1 MVVKIGLNMA
11 LRIPPLLQFF
21 ICAVVG
27 WAASQALESLAF
39 SWTLLLPIG
48 VALVGTGIAIG
59 VVAVGAFAR
68 ASTTVNPIDPN
79 KAETLVTT
87 GIFRV
92 SRNPM
97 YLGMLLVLIGGAFLL
112 SNLSALIGPALFVAA
127 MTELQIKPEE
137 QVLQSKFGDTYRVY
151 SAQTRR
157 WI

>member
-1 MVVKIGLNMA
+1 MA
-11 LRIPPLLQFF
+11 LRIPPLLQFL
-21 ICAVVG
+21 ICAMVG
-27 WAASQALESLAF
+27 LAASQAFESLAF
-39 SWTLLLPIG
+39 SWILFLPIG
-48 VALVGTGIAIG
+48 FGLVGAGVSIGI
-59 VVAVGAFAR
+59 VAVGAFAR
-68 ASTTVNPIDPN
+68 ASRTVNPIDPDQ
-79 KAETLVTT
+79 AETLVTT
-87 GIFRV
+87 GIFQV

-112 SNLSALIGPALFVAA
+112 SNLSAFIGPALFVAA